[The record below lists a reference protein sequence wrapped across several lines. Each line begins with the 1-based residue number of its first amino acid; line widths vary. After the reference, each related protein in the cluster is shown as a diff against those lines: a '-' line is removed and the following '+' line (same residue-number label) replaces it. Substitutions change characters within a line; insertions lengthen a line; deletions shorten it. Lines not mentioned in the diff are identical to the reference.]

1 MAFDITG
8 LVADKFSYKSA
19 MPDIFDIDI
28 LKEQKVEQ
36 KTIVQN
42 VVNVASETA
51 ASDVWISDKEL
62 DDLVKDL

>member
-1 MAFDITG
+1 
-8 LVADKFSYKSA
+8 